1 MMGGPGPSLRRQK
14 PTRQDQNRC
23 IIVDNSPPPA
33 QLSVVTGRADF
44 LAAGGPSG
52 PDRIARERSAFGPPG
67 MMPTM
72 VTAAFL
78 ADALLEE
85 LANAFPQR
93 RVCGVWLYGSQA
105 RNEAR
110 GDSDVDVG
118 VLCDR
123 ALDPLALFDVQGRL
137 ESRLGKAVDLVD
149 LRRAGG
155 LLRVEATYHGRPLMT
170 PTAEADLFTTHA
182 LSDHAAFAPHRRA
195 ATRAFEEK
203 LRGR

>member
-1 MMGGPGPSLRRQK
+1 MATLVFSRRQDDV
-14 PTRQDQNRC
+14 REL
-23 IIVDNSPPPA
+23 VPA
-33 QLSVVTGRADF
+33 
-44 LAAGGPSG
+44 
-52 PDRIARERSAFGPPG
+52 G
-67 MMPTM
+67 MMLIM

-85 LANAFPQR
+85 LASAFPQR
-93 RVCGVWLYGSQA
+93 RVLGAWLYGSQA

-123 ALDPLALFDVQGRL
+123 ALEPVALFDVKGRL
-137 ESRLGKAVDLVD
+137 ESRLGTAVDLVD

-155 LLRVEATYHGRPLMT
+155 LLRVEATHHGRPLIT
-170 PTAEADLFTTHA
+170 PTNEADLFTTHA

-195 ATRAFEEK
+195 ATRAFEQK
-203 LRGR
+203 LRCR